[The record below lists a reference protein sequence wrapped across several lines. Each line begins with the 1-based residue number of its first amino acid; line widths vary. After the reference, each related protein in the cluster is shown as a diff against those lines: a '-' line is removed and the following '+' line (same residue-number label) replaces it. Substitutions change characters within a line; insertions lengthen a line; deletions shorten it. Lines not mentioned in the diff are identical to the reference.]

1 MASHKKRSPHR
12 RIFEI
17 ALGNGERTAGT
28 SIFVNDLGALFAE
41 FRIRN
46 WDVQLGLQTGVRHS
60 DFSEGKERLDPRQQI
75 VIAIYRDVCGR
86 YSLELSCVSR

>member
-1 MASHKKRSPHR
+1 M
-12 RIFEI
+12 
-17 ALGNGERTAGT
+17 GNGERMAGT
-28 SIFVNDLGALFAE
+28 SIFVNDLEFLFAE

-46 WDVQLGLQTGVRHS
+46 WDQLGLLAGVRHS
-60 DFSEGKERLDPRQQI
+60 DFGEGKDRLDPRQQI